1 MKVLKVGK
9 ADSFFVKIRNTLRK
23 TTDNIG
29 WLFEKYVDED
39 GFLYVELKKESI
51 FWESNNDITSYDTQL
66 YFKNLAIYFNINLST
81 CTLPYPSFLI
91 NATQGSS
98 KTTDVILY
106 E

>member
-51 FWESNNDITSYDTQL
+51 F
-66 YFKNLAIYFNINLST
+66 
-81 CTLPYPSFLI
+81 
-91 NATQGSS
+91 
-98 KTTDVILY
+98 
-106 E
+106 

>member
-51 FWESNNDITSYDTQL
+51 FWEANNDITSYDTQL
-66 YFKNLAIYFNINLST
+66 
-81 CTLPYPSFLI
+81 
-91 NATQGSS
+91 
-98 KTTDVILY
+98 
-106 E
+106 